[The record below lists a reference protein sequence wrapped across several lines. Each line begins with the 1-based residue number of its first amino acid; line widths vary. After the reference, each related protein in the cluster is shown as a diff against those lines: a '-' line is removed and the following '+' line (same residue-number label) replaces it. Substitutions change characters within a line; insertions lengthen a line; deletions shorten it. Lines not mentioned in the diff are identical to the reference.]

1 MAYDVYF
8 FQFSKKKNSTAQPLL
23 TNGKKIT
30 CKLMDGSGMLDP
42 TLTID
47 GRTLSANEP
56 EMWNYAYIPF
66 FARYYW
72 ITDWAYISGLWNCT
86 MTVDV
91 LASWKTDI
99 GSCSTFIYRAN
110 TGNQFSDYVDNL
122 YPYSTY
128 NEHAESYG
136 TNPYQTNIYA
146 GTFVLGLTGQG
157 GGVGGITYVAMDVAN
172 FSALTHALYSN
183 PSWLGI
189 SDISNNLVKALV
201 NPLQYV
207 HSCMWF
213 PETYSNIPGTVMTSL
228 DFAWWNFAGIG
239 FKRLDSGL
247 NGTWWG
253 KQFTIPV
260 PKHPAYST
268 YGREVLLSPATR
280 YSCVIQPFG
289 QWNIDPLD
297 LANTSN
303 MQCAFLCDFITG
315 EATLQI
321 GSYEY
326 DGDSWKTHWFMNK
339 QAQIGVP
346 IAVNQIT
353 QNVMGAI
360 GGGLSVIGGIAG
372 AAMGNPAGALSA
384 VSGIGDIASS
394 LAPKSET
401 TGTQGNTAFY
411 NLDPVIRA
419 DFLMPSQR
427 SNTLYGVPINGPGSP
442 SAYSGYVKCAGNFYG
457 SCTYTEREQINNF
470 MESGFFYE

>member
-8 FQFSKKKNSTAQPLL
+8 FQMTKKKNSTGQPLL
-23 TNGKKIT
+23 TNGTKVN
-30 CKLMDGSGMLDP
+30 CKLMDATGILNPG
-42 TLTID
+42 LTID
-47 GRTLSANEP
+47 GRNLGANQP
-56 EMWNYAYIPF
+56 EGWNYAYISDLG
-66 FARYYW
+66 RYYW
-72 ITDWAYISGLWNCT
+72 VEDWAYISGLWRCSLS
-86 MTVDV
+86 VDV

-99 GSCSTFIYRAN
+99 GSCSTYIYRAN
-110 TGNQFSDYVDNL
+110 TGSASSDFVDNL
-122 YPYSTY
+122 FPYSTY
-128 NEHAESYG
+128 NEHASSYG

-172 FSALTHALYSN
+172 FTSFTHALYSN
-183 PSWLGI
+183 PAWLGI

-213 PETYSNIPGTVMTSL
+213 PESYSNIPGTVMTSL

-239 FKRLDSGL
+239 FKRLDSGA

-268 YGREVLLSPATR
+268 YGREMLLYPATR
-280 YSCVIQPFG
+280 YSCVVPPFG

-297 LANTSN
+297 LVNTAN
-303 MQCAFLCDFITG
+303 MQCDFLCDFITG
-315 EATLQI
+315 EAILQI
-321 GSYEY
+321 GAYEF
-326 DGDSWKTHWFMNK
+326 DGDSWHTYWFDNR

-346 IAVNQIT
+346 IAINQIT
-353 QNVMGAI
+353 QNVMGAV
-360 GGGLSVIGGIAG
+360 GGGLSVIGGIAS
-372 AAMGNPAGALSA
+372 AALGNPAGALSA
-384 VSGIGDIASS
+384 VSGTADIAAS

-401 TGTQGNTAFY
+401 SGTQGNTAFY
-411 NLDPVIRA
+411 NLNPVIRGE
-419 DFLMPSQR
+419 FLMPSQR
-427 SNTLYGVPINGPGSP
+427 SYTLYGTPINAPGTP
-442 SAYSGYVKCAGNFYG
+442 SSFSGYVKCAGNFAG
-457 SCTYTEREQINNF
+457 ACTDSERDMINNF

>member
-8 FQFSKKKNSTAQPLL
+8 FQFSKRKNSTAQPLL
-23 TNGKKIT
+23 TNGTKIT

-47 GRTLSANEP
+47 GTNLSTNQP
-56 EMWNYAYIPF
+56 EMWNFAYIPF

-72 ITDWAYISGLWNCT
+72 IVDWAYIAGLWRCS

-91 LASWKTDI
+91 LASWKTEI
-99 GSCSTFIYRAN
+99 GSTYTYVYRAN

-172 FSALTHALYSN
+172 FSSLTHALYSN
-183 PSWLGI
+183 PAWMGI
-189 SDISNNLVKALV
+189 SDISTNLVKALV
-201 NPLQYV
+201 NPLQYI

-213 PETYSNIPGTVMTSL
+213 PEAYSNIPGTVMTSL

-239 FKRLDSGL
+239 FKRLDSGA

-260 PKHPAYST
+260 PKHPAYTT

-280 YSCVIQPFG
+280 YTCCIQPFG

-297 LANTSN
+297 LANTSS

-321 GSYEY
+321 GAYEY
-326 DGDSWKTHWFMNK
+326 DGDTYKTHWFQNR

-346 IAVNQIT
+346 IAINQVT
-353 QNVMGAI
+353 QNVLGAV
-360 GGGLSVIGGIAG
+360 GGGLSVLGGIAS

-384 VSGIGDIASS
+384 VSGTADIAAS

-401 TGTQGNTAFY
+401 SGTQGNTAFY

-419 DFLMPSQR
+419 DFLMPGQR
-427 SNTLYGVPINGPGSP
+427 DYTLYGVPINGPGTP
-442 SAYSGYVKCAGNFYG
+442 SSYYGYVKCSGVFYG
-457 SCTYTEREQINNF
+457 SCTFTEREQVNQF
-470 MESGFFYE
+470 MENGFFYE